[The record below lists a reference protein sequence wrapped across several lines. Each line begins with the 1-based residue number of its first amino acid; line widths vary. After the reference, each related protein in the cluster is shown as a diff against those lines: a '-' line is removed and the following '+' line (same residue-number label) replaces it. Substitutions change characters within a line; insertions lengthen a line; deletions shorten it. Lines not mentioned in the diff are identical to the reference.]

1 MRPWVWIVWH
11 LENEAVR
18 PRVKAEGQT
27 LASQNARLLAL
38 STNQAPS
45 REQVR
50 IVEVDTW
57 TQPSRMDCRTGTACS
72 SSVVMQASKAG
83 TDMNLPS
90 RYLRLQGVPTP
101 TQSASRGSVHLLLP
115 YSSPIRSYGSSV
127 GVTSVTT
134 ADRDCRGKGSVP
146 VMVATCIT

>member
-1 MRPWVWIVWH
+1 MRPWVWIAWH

-90 RYLRLQGVPTP
+90 RYLRLQGVPAP

-115 YSSPIRSYGSSV
+115 YSSPIRSLYV
-127 GVTSVTT
+127 L
-134 ADRDCRGKGSVP
+134 
-146 VMVATCIT
+146 